1 MKRPIFTALHSF
13 LFMATLLLTNSIY
26 AENSKRGQITGG
38 VMHEAPSW
46 FKESFLEIRDDVDEA
61 AEADKH
67 VVLFFQLNACPY
79 CDRMLRE
86 SFETEPLTSFI
97 QQHFDAI
104 SINVRGD
111 REVVFNAEL
120 SVTEKELSEVL
131 NVRATTAIVYLDHN
145 NKTVARVDG
154 YRSPQRFQ
162 QIVEYVSSKAYEQ
175 DSLSDYLERNLAK
188 NIYQPR
194 DNPIFQSITDLS
206 SVDGPMAVIF
216 EDGSCY
222 DCGEFHDKILG
233 RPIVQKELEAFT
245 LVRLNTDSS
254 QRIID
259 TEGNE
264 TTAKG
269 LADKYQMIYRPGV
282 LLFDQGELIRRYD
295 SLLFPHHFKE
305 GFRYVAGG
313 YYKTEDYDTYS
324 EKRTE
329 ELLSSGVDIDLSPN

>member
-1 MKRPIFTALHSF
+1 
-13 LFMATLLLTNSIY
+13 
-26 AENSKRGQITGG
+26 
-38 VMHEAPSW
+38 MHEAPSW
-46 FKESFLEIRDDVDEA
+46 FKESFLEIQDDVDEA
-61 AEADKH
+61 TEANKH
-67 VVLFFQLNACPY
+67 VVLFFQLNGCPY

-86 SFETEPLTSFI
+86 SFEAEPLSSFI

-111 REVVFNAEL
+111 RDVVFNEQL

-131 NVRATTAIVYLDHN
+131 NVRATPAIVFLDHN
-145 NKTVARVDG
+145 NKTVARVNG

-162 QIVEYVSSKAYEQ
+162 QVVEYVSSKAYEQ
-175 DSLSDYLERNLAK
+175 GSLADYLERNLAT
-188 NIYQPR
+188 NVYQLR

-206 SVDGPMAVIF
+206 RVKGPMAVIF
-216 EDGSCY
+216 EDSSCY

-233 RPIVQKELEAFT
+233 KPIVQKELEPFT
-245 LVRLNTDSS
+245 LVRMNTDSS

-259 TEGNE
+259 TEGHE
-264 TTAKG
+264 TTAKA

-282 LLFDQGELIRRYD
+282 LLFDQGKLIRRYD
-295 SLLFPHHFKE
+295 SLLFPHHFME

-313 YYKTEDYDTYS
+313 YYNTEDYDTYS